1 MPKAEVKTES
11 GIVPKVENGVAMEV
25 EDTKM
30 KVDEGSPNQ
39 RLSSRLKKKE
49 TPDWSF
55 LRGKK
60 RGADVLDSDVK
71 FEVSEKKPK
80 TNSKREKTEVKEEA
94 SLATSVR
101 LEGDRKPQ
109 SRKQAAVKVKRQLK
123 HEQLSRV
130 KDKLMKK
137 DETIEPSQPESSR
150 QGGERDGKP
159 MVTVAEGSQRSTSG
173 KTKSSRPKRSSRK
186 STAAKKESP
195 VDALLPTT
203 VKKEESVE
211 PKVEVKI
218 EVKKAKKEQG
228 LPALELDLTA
238 RFKAAGISQLPLAIP
253 DYTDAIHGVK
263 SLELPGAPGVWI
275 NIAGGRQDELMR
287 VFCAYE
293 GTASPPLWW
302 YMGQYELRDSQALTK
317 EEWGVQ
323 DEQRAWAEG
332 IELGRTPTSE
342 EINGYLESKV
352 FAESVTAADVLRAL
366 DRGDEGKLAL
376 TLNLFTM
383 KCVAY
388 DDGFQRDVAQK
399 YPGWLLTH
407 PPGQ

>member
-1 MPKAEVKTES
+1 
-11 GIVPKVENGVAMEV
+11 
-25 EDTKM
+25 
-30 KVDEGSPNQ
+30 
-39 RLSSRLKKKE
+39 
-49 TPDWSF
+49 
-55 LRGKK
+55 
-60 RGADVLDSDVK
+60 
-71 FEVSEKKPK
+71 
-80 TNSKREKTEVKEEA
+80 
-94 SLATSVR
+94 
-101 LEGDRKPQ
+101 
-109 SRKQAAVKVKRQLK
+109 
-123 HEQLSRV
+123 
-130 KDKLMKK
+130 MKK
-137 DETIEPSQPESSR
+137 DETIEPLVKTQPESSR
-150 QGGERDGKP
+150 QSEERDGKS
-159 MVTVAEGSQRSTSG
+159 MVTVAEGSRRTTSG
-173 KTKSSRPKRSSRK
+173 KTKLSRPKRSSRK
-186 STAAKKESP
+186 STAAKKESS
-195 VDALLPTT
+195 VDALLPAT

-211 PKVEVKI
+211 PKVEVKV

-263 SLELPGAPGVWI
+263 VPRMFLSMIYGGATQQTFPKISAQNLALHGYDNFMFLNDHRHPLAPQVPGAPGVWI

-287 VFCAYE
+287 VFVRMK

-323 DEQRAWAEG
+323 DEQVKRAWAEG
-332 IELGRTPTSE
+332 IVRYAWGNGKRASIHGRKELGRTPTSE

-366 DRGDEGKLAL
+366 DRGDE

-388 DDGFQRDVAQK
+388 GDGFQRDVAQK